1 MPYYTRTYNPQPT
14 TRVASTVLKDEFQL
28 LESALDAVEV
38 DVGKGIRAPEATT
51 ALPNAA
57 SRANKVLSFDV
68 SGNPAVPIA
77 VADLAAAVT
86 AASNAATSETNAAA
100 SATAADASADAA
112 AISEANAAASAASI
126 AGGPVASVNGMTGV
140 VTGIATQTGAETLT
154 NKTIAGAVFNDG
166 YTEEVF
172 AVTGTTP
179 ALSPTNGSIQTWT
192 LSGASTP
199 TYGTWAAGQSI
210 VLMITAG
217 ANTITWPTTTW
228 SKVGGGGAAPTL
240 TSSGATCV
248 ILWKVGT
255 TTYGALLGSV

>member
-1 MPYYTRTYNPQPT
+1 MTKARDIANI
-14 TRVASTVLKDEFQL
+14 TV
-28 LESALDAVEV
+28 
-38 DVGKGIRAPEATT
+38 P
-51 ALPNAA
+51 
-57 SRANKVLSFDV
+57 
-68 SGNPAVPIA
+68 
-77 VADLAAAVT
+77 VT
-86 AASNAATSETNAAA
+86 AVSVGLGNVDNTSDATKNAATA
-100 SATAADASADAA
+100 
-112 AISEANAAASAASI
+112 
-126 AGGPVASVNGMTGV
+126 
-140 VTGIATQTGAETLT
+140 TLT
-154 NKTIAGAVFNDG
+154 NKTLTAPTITGAVLNDG

-217 ANTITWPTTTW
+217 ANSISWPSTTW